1 MSPPRL
7 LKGKRFE
14 QKPKPV
20 RPSPDFQ
27 DNCGVKYNLQLRTQ
41 LNEIIDC
48 IANGQ
53 PIPGEYYKSNLDA
66 HGDRMLREIGVK
78 HLHLGGQGSDVI
90 VYMAEFDTWVE
101 LIEIN
106 THVHLE
112 SEPRGKELK
121 GIFRIAAA
129 AAVGAAAGATG
140 ETVIRKRRKRR
151 RKRRHSEA
159 GLTTKERP

>member
-1 MSPPRL
+1 MANHKL

-20 RPSPDFQ
+20 RKSPDFQ
-27 DNCGVKYNLQLRTQ
+27 DRCGVEHNAQLKLQLYE
-41 LNEIIDC
+41 LIDA
-48 IANGQ
+48 IEAGK
-53 PIPGEYYKSNLDA
+53 PVPAEYYRSNLDE

-78 HLHLGGQGSDVI
+78 HMHLGGQGSDVI
-90 VYMAEFDTWVE
+90 VYMAEFETWVE

-121 GIFRIAAA
+121 GIFRVAAA
-129 AAVGAAAGATG
+129 AAAGAAAGAAG
-140 ETVIRKRRKRR
+140 ETLVRKRRKRR
-151 RKRRHSEA
+151 RRRRSTGE
-159 GLTTKERP
+159 LPTKGRP

>member
-1 MSPPRL
+1 LSAHKL

-20 RPSPDFQ
+20 KPSPHFQ
-27 DNCGVKYNLQLRTQ
+27 DHCGVKYNLQQRTQ
-41 LNEIIDC
+41 LYEIIDC
-48 IANGQ
+48 IENGQ
-53 PIPGEYYKSNLDA
+53 PIPAEYYKSNLDA

-121 GIFRIAAA
+121 GIFTIAAA
-129 AAVGAAAGATG
+129 AAAGAAAGAAG
-140 ETVIRKRRKRR
+140 ETLVRKRRKRR
-151 RKRRHSEA
+151 RKRGAKKGPPA
-159 GLTTKERP
+159 GA

>member
-1 MSPPRL
+1 MAHHKL

-27 DNCGVKYNLQLRTQ
+27 DRCGVEHNARLKLQLYE
-41 LNEIIDC
+41 LIDA
-48 IANGQ
+48 IEAG
-53 PIPGEYYKSNLDA
+53 IPVPAEYYKSNLDE
-66 HGDRMLREIGVK
+66 HGDRMLLEIGVK

-90 VYMAEFDTWVE
+90 VYLAEFETWVE
-101 LIEIN
+101 LLEIN

-121 GIFRIAAA
+121 GIFRVAAA
-129 AAVGAAAGATG
+129 AAAGAAAGAAG
-140 ETVIRKRRKRR
+140 ETLVRKRR
-151 RKRRHSEA
+151 RRPRKRRNN
-159 GLTTKERP
+159 GGVTTKEHP